1 MSLNILQIKS
11 MLDGMGK
18 SWKVYRIAH
27 HRSTLLSF
35 RLLFTLIDYI
45 SNFKPCLHTIGL
57 EMACGGGGENPPCPR
72 KGTPPH
78 KSIIKLCDTPQ
89 VEANRARAAPPP
101 ILKNQYFLAFYRESC
116 VEHEKEFL
124 LFHQEGSPPGK

>member
-18 SWKVYRIAH
+18 GWKVYRIAH

-57 EMACGGGGENPPCPR
+57 EMACGGGGESTMSTKR
-72 KGTPPH
+72 
-78 KSIIKLCDTPQ
+78 DT
-89 VEANRARAAPPP
+89 
-101 ILKNQYFLAFYRESC
+101 S
-116 VEHEKEFL
+116 
-124 LFHQEGSPPGK
+124 S